1 MEKRHCWEKIENRE
15 RKKKTEYEIRV
26 CEKIERKKAVVIC
39 WLFILN
45 IGAMLSTNC
54 IPVTYLAREDSTHHF
69 ISFLLSLLNSRYHW
83 SSTGG
88 GYSIIYFIDFFLSIL
103 HSEYKL
109 FQPRKDQTCITVHAT
124 DFGSVDNK
132 ITGKLSKLV
141 SITSNIFDKRCA

>member
-1 MEKRHCWEKIENRE
+1 LL
-15 RKKKTEYEIRV
+15 RKKRESWKKEKTEYEIRV
-26 CEKIERKKAVVIC
+26 CEKIERKKS
-39 WLFILN
+39 F
-45 IGAMLSTNC
+45 G
-54 IPVTYLAREDSTHHF
+54 YLLIVHFEHWRNVKYKLYPCDVSREDSTHHF

-132 ITGKLSKLV
+132 ITGKLIKPV
-141 SITSNIFDKRCA
+141 SITSNIFDKPCA